1 MIQDAQIQFI
11 TNVQVAN
18 CVAEFCIPDEYAFLN
33 NKRICCFMLVLGE
46 FKEVQFTDEY
56 IEANW
61 RNFIITSSSTPNQ
74 DDDAVLEKEYGDYL
88 YIKHFC

>member
-1 MIQDAQIQFI
+1 MFYANLEGDVINNCIQVRIDDV
-11 TNVQVAN
+11 T
-18 CVAEFCIPDEYAFLN
+18 LN
-33 NKRICCFMLVLGE
+33 NKRIE
-46 FKEVQFTDEY
+46 FTIIAKEKEIKNETVDLTDEY

-88 YIKHFC
+88 YAKHSY

>member
-1 MIQDAQIQFI
+1 MFYANLEGDVINNCIQVRIDDV
-11 TNVQVAN
+11 T
-18 CVAEFCIPDEYAFLN
+18 LN
-33 NKRICCFMLVLGE
+33 NKRIE
-46 FKEVQFTDEY
+46 FTIIAKEKEIKNETVDLTDEY

-88 YIKHFC
+88 YAKHSYWY

>member
-1 MIQDAQIQFI
+1 MFYANLEGDVINNFIQVRIDDV
-11 TNVQVAN
+11 T
-18 CVAEFCIPDEYAFLN
+18 LN
-33 NKRICCFMLVLGE
+33 NKRIE
-46 FKEVQFTDEY
+46 FTIIAKEKEIKNETVDLTDEY

-88 YIKHFC
+88 YAKHSY

>member
-1 MIQDAQIQFI
+1 MFYANLEGDVINNFIQVRIDDS
-11 TNVQVAN
+11 T
-18 CVAEFCIPDEYAFLN
+18 LN
-33 NKRICCFMLVLGE
+33 NKRIE
-46 FKEVQFTDEY
+46 FTIVAKEKQIKNEPLDLTDEY

-88 YIKHFC
+88 YAKHSR